1 MTLLAAAAAVTLAR
15 ERTSRWGR
23 YIAPLALFDLAIF
36 PASYLAR
43 GFPLEDLGIGF
54 YWGFTLGVA
63 AVIAAAATVAG
74 RRTRRPSV
82 ALAAVLALVSDR
94 KSTRLNSSH

>member
-1 MTLLAAAAAVTLAR
+1 MEGRPAELTASGDALDERVDHLIALNSASRFRERLLVPTTFVSVAIMTLLAAAAAVTLAR

-43 GFPLEDLGIGF
+43 
-54 YWGFTLGVA
+54 
-63 AVIAAAATVAG
+63 
-74 RRTRRPSV
+74 
-82 ALAAVLALVSDR
+82 DR